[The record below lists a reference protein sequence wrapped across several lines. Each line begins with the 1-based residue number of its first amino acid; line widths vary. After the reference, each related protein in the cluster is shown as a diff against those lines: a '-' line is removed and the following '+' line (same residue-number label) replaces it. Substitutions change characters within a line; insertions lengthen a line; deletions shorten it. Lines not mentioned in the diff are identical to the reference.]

1 MEKKEMTLDSLAE
14 LIMEV
19 KNSLESK
26 IFKLEKG
33 MDSLE
38 KGMDSLEKG
47 MNNKISELE
56 TNIKS
61 DMNNSEK
68 RMNSK
73 ILRIDSNVKARHY
86 DMQNLTYASNNLSMS
101 ALVSTAASV
110 GRSPKRLVNS
120 YDTYR

>member
-1 MEKKEMTLDSLAE
+1 MEKKEMTNDELAQ

-26 IFKLEKG
+26 ISKL
-33 MDSLE
+33 D
-38 KGMDSLEKG
+38 
-47 MNNKISELE
+47 NKIS
-56 TNIKS
+56 
-61 DMNNSEK
+61 
-68 RMNSK
+68 K
-73 ILRIDSNVKARHY
+73 IESNVKARHY
-86 DMQNLTYASNNLSMS
+86 DMQNLTYASSNLSMS